1 MNQQLSCVHAAGT
14 VKATGMDHGDDPK
27 DVTSTPGP
35 GRWRNPLCL
44 PSAAVLVALGAV
56 GWGALLVWWAAT

>member
-1 MNQQLSCVHAAGT
+1 
-14 VKATGMDHGDDPK
+14 MDHGDDPK